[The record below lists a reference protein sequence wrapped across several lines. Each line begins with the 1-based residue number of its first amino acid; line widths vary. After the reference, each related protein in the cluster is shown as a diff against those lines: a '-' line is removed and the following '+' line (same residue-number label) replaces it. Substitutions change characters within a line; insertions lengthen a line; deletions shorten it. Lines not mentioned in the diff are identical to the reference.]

1 MALRDRDDAAGY
13 TELISFRF
21 VDAINRNV
29 MDIVFFSFNKQTFIK
44 YLWSLVLGIQINKVG
59 IRPLRAQPSKRPDG
73 HVSK

>member
-29 MDIVFFSFNKQTFIK
+29 MDIVFFPS
-44 YLWSLVLGIQINKVG
+44 INKHLSSIYG
-59 IRPLRAQPSKRPDG
+59 AWCWEYRSIR
-73 HVSK
+73 